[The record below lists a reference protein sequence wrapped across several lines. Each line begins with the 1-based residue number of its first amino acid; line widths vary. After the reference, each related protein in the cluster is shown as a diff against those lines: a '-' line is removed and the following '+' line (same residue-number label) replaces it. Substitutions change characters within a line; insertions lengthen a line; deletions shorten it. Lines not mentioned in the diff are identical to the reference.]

1 MMLSHPQTL
10 AAGHETR
17 GGGKQ
22 RSGNETRK
30 TGKITFG
37 DVMIT

>member
-17 GGGKQ
+17 GGGGGGVVNRGLGMRPEKLA
-22 RSGNETRK
+22 R
-30 TGKITFG
+30 
-37 DVMIT
+37 